1 MIQLI
6 NKKIIVQSVGYA
18 LLAINGEPVIGRKL
32 GERDVIEDILT
43 NENNFP
49 INIKYYY
56 YYCYYY

>member
-56 YYCYYY
+56 YY

>member
-1 MIQLI
+1 
-6 NKKIIVQSVGYA
+6 VGYA
-18 LLAINGEPVIGRKL
+18 LLAINGEPVNGRKL

-56 YYCYYY
+56 YYYY

>member
-6 NKKIIVQSVGYA
+6 NKKIIVRSVGYA
-18 LLAINGEPVIGRKL
+18 LLAINGEPVNGRKL
-32 GERDVIEDILT
+32 GERDVIEDILA

-56 YYCYYY
+56 YYY